1 MTDAER
7 EQLRKI
13 ADGVVRI
20 EQKLDDHLESHRTV
34 ASTLKWVIG
43 SAIAIGAIVVSTA
56 TGCG

>member
-43 SAIAIGAIVVSTA
+43 
-56 TGCG
+56 